1 MQQER
6 KRRIQACYPC
16 YTRKQKPPAAGRR
29 VHLYWWDSTWTGGS
43 SPETAPGCSHSK
55 ICTRHEHEHEH
66 EPNGSSSSRHSAL
79 AKSFGYFEDS
89 NSNTMA
95 LLRNLE
101 LPDEDETELID
112 PSSRSIWGT
121 IQHEVGRMPD
131 RQIVDFL
138 VQYFV
143 SELNWMKQV
152 IHSPSFLA
160 DYQQW
165 WAKWDNPMAVSDVE
179 FATLIVRICCYA
191 TQFLPSPSH
200 IVDQIYGRSLADIRG
215 TCCDIGEN
223 LAKAC
228 EMLDGKG
235 SLFRVQH
242 LLFAALKLS
251 CEGGTA
257 PFWEG
262 VASASRAA
270 QKAGIHR
277 EATNCR
283 RLPPLLQENGAQE
296 LEKEARRRTF
306 CSLYALDSHLARQL
320 DRIPFLPDNSV
331 VEILPRLRLIADIG
345 DSPSDIDGSAPDIF
359 TERLMEVQLARFCRS
374 LNLKQNSK
382 YDPTESEHRYERLC
396 AEYLP
401 SVHAAFAIDKPD
413 MTWDEAL
420 PKLPMQRQLFYIA
433 IFDSVC
439 WNFRPLLLLKPN
451 DVASLPPYKRVLLQS
466 QKLRLG
472 LAALKELEAVTA
484 LHLMFGGSYTRFG
497 AIIFNTFEAAVLLL
511 CLCTHADFPFDQGDE
526 NTDILGMKVKLSR
539 KRAMQAAELAINR
552 LQMLAEFNDMAASG
566 ARVAAQLFARAFWA
580 KQSANPNSDSRA
592 VSDTP
597 SLWAPL
603 DSATMESID
612 DDIPGQWQSLG
623 QKDFVLTPEMFLSMV
638 QQNTPSPNGQEAP
651 IEIPLLW
658 GNFGL

>member
-16 YTRKQKPPAAGRR
+16 YTRKQKCNRQYPCNHCSRR
-29 VHLYWWDSTWTGGS
+29 RRAEGCIYSGG
-43 SPETAPGCSHSK
+43 TAPGREARVQKLPQGASHSK
-55 ICTRHEHEHEH
+55 TVPTRYEHEHGS
-66 EPNGSSSSRHSAL
+66 NGSSSSRHSAL

-143 SELNWMKQV
+143 SELNC
-152 IHSPSFLA
+152 SCRRRR
-160 DYQQW
+160 
-165 WAKWDNPMAVSDVE
+165 
-179 FATLIVRICCYA
+179 T
-191 TQFLPSPSH
+191 H
-200 IVDQIYGRSLADIRG
+200 IVDQIYGRSLEDIRD

-228 EMLDGKG
+228 NMLDGKG

-257 PFWEG
+257 SFWEG

-277 EATNCR
+277 EATDCR
-283 RLPPLLQENGAQE
+283 RSPPLLQENGAQE
-296 LEKEARRRTF
+296 LEKEVRRRTF

-345 DSPSDIDGSAPDIF
+345 DSPSNIDGSAPNIF
-359 TERLMEVQLARFCRS
+359 TERLMEVQLALFCRS

-401 SVHAAFAIDKPD
+401 SIHAAFAIDKPD

-420 PKLPMQRQLFYIA
+420 PKLPMQRQLFYIS

-539 KRAMQAAELAINR
+539 KRAMQVAELAINR
-552 LQMLAEFNDMAASG
+552 LQMLAEFSDMAASG
-566 ARVAAQLFARAFWA
+566 ARVATQLFARAFWV
-580 KQSANPNSDSRA
+580 KQPANPNPDSRA

-603 DSATMESID
+603 DSGTMESID
-612 DDIPGQWQSLG
+612 DDIQEQWQSLG

-638 QQNTPSPNGQEAP
+638 QQNTSSPNGQEAP
-651 IEIPLLW
+651 IDIPLLW